1 MSRTRKPPA
10 DHKIVNDPVYGF
22 IAVPRGIVL
31 DVVEHPWF
39 QRLRRV
45 RQLSLTHYVYP
56 GAQHTRFQHALGALH
71 LMTEA
76 LDALRGKGVG
86 ISPDDYEGAQ
96 LAILLHDIGHG
107 PFSHTLEGD
116 LIDADHEA
124 ITLCF
129 MRALDEHF
137 AGRLAVAIEI
147 FRGVHPEQ
155 FLHQLVSGQLDI
167 DRLDYL
173 NRDTYFTGVSEGVI
187 GSERI
192 IKMLNV
198 VYDDP
203 ESGGRLV
210 VEEKGVYSLER
221 FLVSRRLM
229 YWQVYLHKTVLAAE
243 LMLREVVARLRE
255 VVRAGAPVEGVSPPL
270 RYFLE
275 RDVAACHFEGTGAG
289 ALPQFA
295 RLDDADVV
303 AAIKGAAASPDR
315 LLAYLAAS
323 LLNRRLFK
331 LRFSAEPFPAS
342 VVEALRQNA
351 RVTFGVD
358 GDQARHLVV
367 VGRESNAA
375 YVRMKDEI
383 DVLHKDGRVKPLSE
397 SVDFGVD
404 TSRVEK
410 SYLAC
415 PASLVEQADGQSTFV
430 QQTP

>member
-1 MSRTRKPPA
+1 MPRTVKPPA

-39 QRLRRV
+39 QRLRRIK
-45 RQLSLTHYVYP
+45 QMSLAHYVYP

-96 LAILLHDIGHG
+96 LAILLHDVGHG

-116 LIDADHEA
+116 IIDAGHEEL
-124 ITLCF
+124 TLAF
-129 MRALDEHF
+129 MHALDRHF
-137 AGRLAVAIEI
+137 GGRLAVAIEI
-147 FRGVHPEQ
+147 FTDAHPER
-155 FLHQLVSGQLDI
+155 FLNQLVSGQLDI

-173 NRDTYFTGVSEGVI
+173 NRDTYFSGVSEGVI

-203 ESGGRLV
+203 DSGGRLV

-243 LMLREVVARLRE
+243 LMLREMLRRLRE
-255 VVRAGAPVEGVSPPL
+255 VVRAGAPVTGVSPAL

-275 RDVAACHFEGTGAG
+275 HDVAAADFAADG
-289 ALPQFA
+289 ALTRFA
-295 RLDDADVV
+295 RLDDHDVV
-303 AAIKGAAASPDR
+303 AALKGGVDSPDR
-315 LLAYLAAS
+315 LLAYLSAS

-331 LRFSAEPFPAS
+331 LNFRGEPIAEA
-342 VVEALRQNA
+342 ELTALRQRA
-351 RVTFGVD
+351 REAFGVD
-358 GDQARHLVV
+358 GEQARHLVV
-367 VGRESNAA
+367 TGREGNAA

-383 DVLHKDGRVKPLSE
+383 DVLHKDGTVRPLSQ
-397 SVDFGVD
+397 SVDFGVND
-404 TSRVEK
+404 VRVEK
-410 SYLAC
+410 YFLAR
-415 PASLVEQADGQSTFV
+415 PASLRDA
-430 QQTP
+430 P

>member
-1 MSRTRKPPA
+1 M
-10 DHKIVNDPVYGF
+10 YGF

-31 DVVEHPWF
+31 DVVEHPYF
-39 QRLRRV
+39 QRLRRIK
-45 RQLSLTHYVYP
+45 QMSLAHYVYP

-76 LDALRGKGVG
+76 LDSLRGKGVG

-116 LIDADHEA
+116 ILAARHEA
-124 ITLCF
+124 LTLCF
-129 MRALDEHF
+129 LRALDRHF
-137 AGRLAVAIEI
+137 GGRLAAAIEI
-147 FRGVHPEQ
+147 FTDAHPER
-155 FLHQLVSGQLDI
+155 FLHQLVSGQLDL

-173 NRDTYFTGVSEGVI
+173 NRDTYFSGVSEGVI

-203 ESGGRLV
+203 DSGGRLV
-210 VEEKGVYSLER
+210 VDEKGVYSLER

-243 LMLREVVARLRE
+243 LMLRAVLHRLRE
-255 VVRAGAPVEGVSPPL
+255 VVRAGAPVEGVSPAL

-275 RDVAACHFEGTGAG
+275 RDAAEADFDDDGTLAR
-289 ALPQFA
+289 FA
-295 RLDDADVV
+295 RLDDHDVV
-303 AAIKGAAASPDR
+303 AALKGGVESPDR
-315 LLAYLAAS
+315 LLAYLSAS

-331 LRFSAEPFPAS
+331 LRFRPDPIPEAELS
-342 VVEALRQNA
+342 ALRQNA
-351 RVTFGVD
+351 RQAFGID
-358 GDQARHLVV
+358 AEQARHLVV
-367 VGRESNAA
+367 TGREGNAA

-383 DVLHKDGRVKPLSE
+383 DVLHKDGSVRPLSQ
-397 SVDFGVD
+397 SVDFGLHDMRVD
-404 TSRVEK
+404 K
-410 SYLAC
+410 YYLAC
-415 PASLVEQADGQSTFV
+415 PAVLL
-430 QQTP
+430 

>member
-1 MSRTRKPPA
+1 M
-10 DHKIVNDPVYGF
+10 YGF

-31 DVVEHPWF
+31 DVVEHPYF
-39 QRLRRV
+39 QRLRRIK
-45 RQLSLTHYVYP
+45 QMSLAHYVYP

-71 LMTEA
+71 LMTTA
-76 LDALRGKGVG
+76 LESLRGKGVG

-116 LIDADHEA
+116 ILDAHHESL
-124 ITLCF
+124 TLCF
-129 MRALDEHF
+129 MHALDRQFE
-137 AGRLAVAIEI
+137 GRLGVAIEI
-147 FRGVHPEQ
+147 FTDEHPER

-173 NRDTYFTGVSEGVI
+173 NRDTYFSGVSEGVI

-210 VEEKGVYSLER
+210 VDEKGVYSLER

-243 LMLREVVARLRE
+243 LMLREVLHRMRE
-255 VVRAGAPVEGVSPPL
+255 VVRAGAPVEGVSPAL
-270 RYFLE
+270 CYFLE
-275 RDVAACHFEGTGAG
+275 HDVTTRDFDDDGTLAR
-289 ALPQFA
+289 FA
-295 RLDDADVV
+295 RLDDHDIV
-303 AAIKGAAASPDR
+303 AALKGGLESPDR
-315 LLAYLAAS
+315 LLSYLSAS

-331 LRFSAEPFPAS
+331 LRFRAEPIPEEELS
-342 VVEALRQNA
+342 ALRQNA
-351 RVTFGVD
+351 RRAFGID
-358 GDQARHLVV
+358 GEQARHLVIT
-367 VGRESNAA
+367 GREGNAA

-383 DVLHKDGRVKPLSE
+383 DVLHKDGSVRPLSQ
-397 SVDFGVD
+397 SVDFGVHD
-404 TSRVEK
+404 TRVEK
-410 SYLAC
+410 YYLAC
-415 PASLVEQADGQSTFV
+415 PASLL
-430 QQTP
+430 

>member
-1 MSRTRKPPA
+1 M
-10 DHKIVNDPVYGF
+10 YGF

-31 DVVEHPWF
+31 DVVDHPWF

-45 RQLSLTHYVYP
+45 KQMSLAHYVYP

-76 LDALRGKGVG
+76 LDSLRGKGVG

-96 LAILLHDIGHG
+96 LAILLHDVGHG

-116 LIDADHEA
+116 LLAAGHEA
-124 ITLCF
+124 LTLRF
-129 MRALDEHF
+129 MRALDRHF
-137 AGRLAVAIEI
+137 DGRLAAAIEI
-147 FRGVHPEQ
+147 FTDAHPER

-173 NRDTYFTGVSEGVI
+173 NRDTYFSGVAEGVI

-203 ESGGRLV
+203 DAGGRLV

-229 YWQVYLHKTVLAAE
+229 YWQVYLHKTALAAE
-243 LMLREVVARLRE
+243 LMLREVMRRLRE
-255 VVRAGAPVEGVSPPL
+255 VVRAGAPVEGVSPAL

-275 RDVAACHFEGTGAG
+275 RDVEACDFDGEGGAG
-289 ALPQFA
+289 ALRRFA
-295 RLDDADVV
+295 QLDDTDVV
-303 AAIKGAAASPDR
+303 AALKGGAASPDR
-315 LLAYLAAS
+315 LLAYLAAA
-323 LLNRRLFK
+323 LLDRRLFK
-331 LRFSAEPFPAS
+331 LRFSAEPFDEAY
-342 VVEALRQNA
+342 VEALRRGA
-351 RVTFGVD
+351 REAFGVD
-358 GDQARHLVV
+358 GAQARHLVIT
-367 VGRESNAA
+367 GRESNAA

-383 DVLHKDGRVKPLSE
+383 DVLHKDGSVRPLSE
-397 SVDFGVD
+397 SVDFGVRD
-404 TSRVEK
+404 TRVEK

-415 PASLVEQADGQSTFV
+415 PAGLIEQAGRRSTLA
-430 QQTP
+430 